1 MALILV
7 DVDDFK
13 AYNDHYGHPAGD
25 AALRQLGVVLQQ
37 GARRPL
43 DIAARLGGEEFA
55 VLLYDSEEGNTLA
68 IAERLRQAVEALGI
82 EHLGSSA
89 GPCLTISLGVA
100 YSTSGMGLDA
110 LYREAD
116 RALYEA
122 KDAGRNAVRVAFRQ
136 HDRLE

>member
-1 MALILV
+1 M
-7 DVDDFK
+7 
-13 AYNDHYGHPAGD
+13 
-25 AALRQLGVVLQQ
+25 
-37 GARRPL
+37 

-55 VLLYDSEEGNTLA
+55 VLLYDSEEGNTPA
-68 IAERLRQAVEALGI
+68 IAERLRQAVEALG
-82 EHLGSSA
+82 HRAPGLQRR
-89 GPCLTISLGVA
+89 PLPDHQPGVA

-116 RALYEA
+116 RARYEA